1 MSAPLTLGVVG
12 HVDHGKTALVRA
24 LTGIETDRLEE
35 ERRRG
40 LSIVL
45 GFSYL
50 ETDNGVVDLI
60 DVPGHEDFIRAMI
73 SGATGL
79 DGIVL
84 CVAANEGVMPQT
96 VEHFNIAQLLGVERG
111 FTVVT
116 KADLVEPDE
125 LALVREEV
133 ATLAAGT
140 FLESAP
146 ILAVSAPTGA
156 GIADVHSTLARLA
169 TQPVERDVEERFFMP
184 LDRVF
189 TMRGFGLVCTG
200 TLRRGSI
207 GLNDRVEI
215 MPGAKRGTV
224 RALQNHR
231 RPIERAEPGQR
242 VAVNL
247 RGLGRGEVKRGEVLA
262 TPGFLTPT
270 RRLDVEL
277 VLLEDAPAAIGNG
290 ATVRFLAGTTEA
302 IARLRLLDRASIEP
316 GDTCLAQ
323 LSLDR
328 DFATCQ
334 SERFLLRT
342 YSPMHTVGGG
352 RIIDANPA
360 RHRRFDASVTER
372 LESAAA
378 GDVEAI
384 LRQRLEAAGLSGADL
399 AALAAETDVAVDVL
413 ESLAAR
419 MDIVQIAD
427 HRVIAAPAYDGLL
440 EQIVGALERFHAEH
454 PRQNGLGVG
463 GLRKSLSSNPAQPL
477 LEHALDSLIAA
488 GRVERAQGLLS
499 LAGFDPFASL
509 AAPERSALDEIER
522 RFLDSGVEVPAV
534 KEIVGNDRTRQALY
548 RLLLETGR
556 LVRLK
561 TYDRNAERVLHS
573 NTLERVKEVLA
584 AEYPYPAAFAMKDVR
599 DLLGSTRKH
608 VVPLMEHLDAAGTT
622 VRSGDLRR
630 LRPQQAPD
638 SDTGTSGGE

>member
-1 MSAPLTLGVVG
+1 VSAPLTLGVVG

-50 ETDNGVVDLI
+50 ETANGVVDLI

-84 CVAANEGVMPQT
+84 CIAANEGVMPQT
-96 VEHFNIAQLLGVERG
+96 VEHFNIVRLLGVERG
-111 FTVVT
+111 FVVIT

-125 LALVREEV
+125 LGLVREEV
-133 ATLAAGT
+133 AEFTAGT

-146 ILAVSAPTGA
+146 VVEASVATGA
-156 GIADVHSTLARLA
+156 GLDRVRTELERLVAD
-169 TQPVERDVEERFFMP
+169 PVAHAVEERFFMP

-200 TLRRGSI
+200 TLRRGRI
-207 GLNDRVEI
+207 HVNDPVEV
-215 MPGAKRGTV
+215 MPGGKAATV
-224 RALQNHR
+224 RALQNHGK
-231 RPIERAEPGQR
+231 PVEHAEPGQR

-247 RGLGRGEVKRGEVLA
+247 RGLGRDEIDRGQVLA
-262 TPGFLTPT
+262 TPGLLAAS

-277 VLLEDAPAAIGNG
+277 VLLADAPAPVGNG
-290 ATVRFLAGTTEA
+290 ATVRLLTGTTEA
-302 IARLRLLDRASIEP
+302 MARLRLLDRAALEP
-316 GDTCLAQ
+316 GATCLAQ

-328 DFATCQ
+328 EIATAQ
-334 SERFLLRT
+334 GERFLIRT

-352 RIIDANPA
+352 RIIDANAA
-360 RHRRFDASVTER
+360 RHRRFDASVTRE

-378 GDVEAI
+378 GDFAAI
-384 LRQRLEAAGLSGADL
+384 LRQRLETAGIAGVDL
-399 AALAAETDVAVDVL
+399 AALAAETGEYLGAL
-413 ESLAAR
+413 ESLAAQL
-419 MDIVQIAD
+419 DTVQYGE
-427 HRVIAAPAYDGLL
+427 HRVVTADAFEDLV
-440 EQIVGALERFHAEH
+440 EEVVTALERFHAEN

-463 GLRKSLSSNPAQPL
+463 GLRKALESNPGGELLDHALASL
-477 LEHALDSLIAA
+477 LEQ
-488 GRVERAQGLLS
+488 GRLERTQGLLS
-499 LAGFDPFASL
+499 LAGFDPFAGL
-509 AAPERSALDEIER
+509 AAPERRALEDIER
-522 RFLDSGVEVPAV
+522 RFRDSGIEVPTV
-534 KEIVGNDRTRQALY
+534 REIVGTDRTRQALY

-561 TYDRNAERVLHS
+561 TYDRSVERVLHAS
-573 NTLERVKEVLA
+573 TLEQVKETLA

-630 LRPQQAPD
+630 LRPQ
-638 SDTGTSGGE
+638 